1 MRKFG
6 RLLQSV
12 LRLLLPAGVLLLLA
26 FAGSSVW
33 LVHQSAHPLTS
44 DYLVTPEKY
53 GMLSARAARV
63 TDETW
68 TNQDGTR
75 SRGWLLKGF
84 GGAPAV
90 ILLHKYG
97 ADRSYELNLGVK
109 LNEATNYTV
118 LMPDMRG
125 HGRGPAVQ
133 WSSLGGCES
142 NDTLT
147 AIQFIRGLKAE
158 DQQPLVGPELGIY
171 GLEMGAL
178 AAIRA
183 AAGEPSVKVLVLDSV
198 PQSGDALL
206 ESIVDQ
212 RFPFASSVTS
222 KIAEF
227 GTGPYY
233 YDGCFQKDAVN
244 DTAKRVSV
252 KSVLLLA
259 GLDAP
264 EFQESTL
271 KLSKSFIPG
280 TAVEAKTDLS
290 PSGYGIM
297 NASIESSGAYDQK
310 VIDFFR
316 NALGSY

>member
-1 MRKFG
+1 M
-6 RLLQSV
+6 
-12 LRLLLPAGVLLLLA
+12 PACILLLLA

-33 LVHQSAHPLTS
+33 LVHESAHPLPN

-53 GMLSARAARV
+53 GMLSARAAKV

-68 TNQDGTR
+68 ANQDGTR
-75 SRGWLLKGF
+75 SRGWLLKGAA
-84 GGAPAV
+84 GAPAV
-90 ILLHKYG
+90 VLLHKYG

-125 HGRGPAVQ
+125 HGRRPAVE
-133 WSSLGGCES
+133 WSSLGGCETGDALS
-142 NDTLT
+142 
-147 AIQFIRGLKAE
+147 AIQFLKGLKSD
-158 DQQPLVGPELGIY
+158 DQQPLVGPELGLY

-178 AAIRA
+178 AAVRA
-183 AAGEPSVKVLVLDSV
+183 ASGEPSVKTLVLDSV

-206 ESIVDQ
+206 ESIVDK

-222 KIAEF
+222 KIAEY
-227 GTGPYY
+227 GTRPYY
-233 YDGCFQKDAVN
+233 YEGCYQKEAVN
-244 DTAKRVSV
+244 DTAKKVNI

-259 GLDAP
+259 GVDAP
-264 EFQESTL
+264 EFQDSTL
-271 KLSKSFIPG
+271 KLSKSFVPG

-297 NASIESSGAYDQK
+297 NASIDKSGAYDQK

>member
-1 MRKFG
+1 M
-6 RLLQSV
+6 
-12 LRLLLPAGVLLLLA
+12 PACILLLLA

-33 LVHQSAHPLTS
+33 LVHESAHPLPN

-53 GMLSARAARV
+53 GMLSARAAKV

-68 TNQDGTR
+68 ANQDGTR
-75 SRGWLLKGF
+75 SRGWLLKGTP
-84 GGAPAV
+84 GAPAV
-90 ILLHKYG
+90 VLFHKYG

-109 LNEATNYTV
+109 LNEAANYTV

-125 HGRGPAVQ
+125 HGRSPAVE
-133 WSSLGGCES
+133 WSSLGGCETGDALS
-142 NDTLT
+142 
-147 AIQFIRGLKAE
+147 AIQFLKGLKS
-158 DQQPLVGPELGIY
+158 DNQQPLVGPELGLY

-178 AAIRA
+178 AALRA
-183 AAGEPSVKVLVLDSV
+183 ASSEPSVKTLVLDSV

-206 ESIVDQ
+206 ESIVDK

-222 KIAEF
+222 KIAEY
-227 GTGPYY
+227 GTRPYY
-233 YDGCFQKDAVN
+233 YEGCYQKEAVN
-244 DTAKRVSV
+244 DTAKKVNI

-259 GLDAP
+259 GVDAP
-264 EFQESTL
+264 EFQDSTL
-271 KLSKSFIPG
+271 KLSKSFVPG

-297 NASIESSGAYDQK
+297 NASIDKSGAYDQK

>member
-1 MRKFG
+1 
-6 RLLQSV
+6 
-12 LRLLLPAGVLLLLA
+12 LPACILLVLA

-33 LVHQSAHPLTS
+33 LVHESAHPLPN

-53 GMLSARAARV
+53 GMLSARAAKV

-68 TNQDGTR
+68 ANQDGTR
-75 SRGWLLKGF
+75 SRGWLLKGTP
-84 GGAPAV
+84 GAPAV
-90 ILLHKYG
+90 VLFHKYG

-109 LNEATNYTV
+109 LNEAANYTV

-125 HGRGPAVQ
+125 HGRSPAVE
-133 WSSLGGCES
+133 WSSLGGCETGDALS
-142 NDTLT
+142 
-147 AIQFIRGLKAE
+147 AIQFLKGLKSD
-158 DQQPLVGPELGIY
+158 DQQPLVGPELGLY

-178 AAIRA
+178 AALRA
-183 AAGEPSVKVLVLDSV
+183 ASSEPSVKTLVLDSV

-206 ESIVDQ
+206 ESIVDK

-222 KIAEF
+222 KIAEY
-227 GTGPYY
+227 GTRPYY
-233 YDGCFQKDAVN
+233 YEGCYQKEAVN
-244 DTAKRVSV
+244 DTAKKVNV

-259 GLDAP
+259 GVDAP
-264 EFQESTL
+264 EFQDSTL
-271 KLSKSFIPG
+271 KLSKSFVPG

-297 NASIESSGAYDQK
+297 NASIDKSGAYDQK

>member
-1 MRKFG
+1 MPACI
-6 RLLQSV
+6 LLV
-12 LRLLLPAGVLLLLA
+12 LA

-33 LVHQSAHPLTS
+33 LVHESAHPLPN

-53 GMLSARAARV
+53 GMLSARAAKV

-68 TNQDGTR
+68 ANQDGTR
-75 SRGWLLKGF
+75 SRGWLLKGTP
-84 GGAPAV
+84 GAPAV
-90 ILLHKYG
+90 VLFHKYG

-109 LNEATNYTV
+109 LNEAANYTV

-125 HGRGPAVQ
+125 HGRSPAVE
-133 WSSLGGCES
+133 WSSLGGCETGDALS
-142 NDTLT
+142 
-147 AIQFIRGLKAE
+147 AIQFLKGLKSD
-158 DQQPLVGPELGIY
+158 DQQPLVGPELGLY

-178 AAIRA
+178 AAVRA
-183 AAGEPSVKVLVLDSV
+183 ASGEPSVKTLVLDSV

-206 ESIVDQ
+206 ESIVDK

-222 KIAEF
+222 KIAEY
-227 GTGPYY
+227 GTRPYY
-233 YDGCFQKDAVN
+233 YEGCYQKEAVN
-244 DTAKRVSV
+244 DTAKKVNI

-259 GLDAP
+259 GVDAP
-264 EFQESTL
+264 EFQDSTL
-271 KLSKSFIPG
+271 KLSKSFVPG

-297 NASIESSGAYDQK
+297 NASIDKSGAYDQK